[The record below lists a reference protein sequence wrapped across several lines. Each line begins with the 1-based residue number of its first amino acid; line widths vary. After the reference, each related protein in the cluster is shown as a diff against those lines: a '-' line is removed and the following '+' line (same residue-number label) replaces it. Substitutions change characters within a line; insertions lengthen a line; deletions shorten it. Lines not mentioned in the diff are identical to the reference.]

1 MFKKLLKLATGKH
14 ENGNNSGQASD
25 SGASSASSVA
35 EKIVKFIGNII
46 KKIIMSLIKFAATF
60 FPILLIFTLFAFL
73 VFEFDGKN
81 SNYTSTDEEVQDEVG
96 KESNRKIT
104 VDDKILIDYYTYM
117 GLQSFYKVD
126 PKNSEKLLK
135 GIENDE
141 LRDYWERE
149 TEYAINHNLL
159 MSLDKFLFDGL
170 WMYPEQ
176 FIKPVNHDLKTFKL
190 LPIADNTGEVIAKSK
205 PINIK
210 TGDISE
216 EELPGVW
223 DYGLG
228 SIFKYKEMEISRK
241 LKGKYVK
248 EDFIN
253 ENGEIEQ
260 REIEPIEYEIMVPL
274 QDKDPKYVFDE
285 ALTISGKLKFNYERD
300 ESLLEGV
307 QMGESENEN
316 DNVIKIAYAK
326 GVVKELDRE
335 TSISEGKD
343 VFTEREVTLYRYR
356 DNESGLFEEVDRPS
370 EVVKLDENDEPIKD
384 QEENDKERLD
394 YFYDYLR
401 NFETYIPNKVMDFEY
416 IKSKI
421 DYDRLK
427 EFEESGAELEELKAG
442 SASSSPNLKNVIA
455 NYGPTIEKYA
465 KKYGVDA
472 PIIAALIAQESGGRN
487 DHKDGIAQ
495 ITGNNPCITYRN
507 ETHCVKNKKDT
518 DASIKYMVMRIKKA
532 TETYQNVGLALLSYN
547 QGDGAAQYIIKN
559 HPESIKDGSWINH
572 VEEARNYFGTKYWG
586 KPSRSANQTCIK
598 PKDRKSNDLVVYGDA
613 CYLQNVMR
621 YCVGKGCD
629 KVLKNTKIITEVGE
643 DGKIVEREENKEENT
658 KEKSSIMDWIKS
670 KLSGL
675 WEEIKDIFTPYIP
688 TDGYKKFQNHLP
700 LITID
705 NIRDYSRSF
714 TNKEYFFKDGNN
726 KEEGVSTSINII
738 DDEFF
743 GNASN
748 HPKIDRLSELSGLGE
763 FIPPLEGTLTISSP
777 FGARNA
783 IVGKKTTSKKEFHL
797 GVDVPKPQGT
807 PIFAVKEGKVI
818 QVKTNLRSSYGIYVT
833 LDHGNGVR
841 TRYAHMS
848 KELVKEGQTVKQGEV
863 IGLVGSTGNSTGA
876 HLHFELII
884 NGVHRDGAA
893 IIRGD
898 YLKKD

>member
-1 MFKKLLKLATGKH
+1 MFKRLLNFVKGEEGQEEKNNQKKQTVKAGTRMVAQKAIKFLAKLIKQIIA
-14 ENGNNSGQASD
+14 A
-25 SGASSASSVA
+25 
-35 EKIVKFIGNII
+35 IIKFIV
-46 KKIIMSLIKFAATF
+46 AF
-60 FPILLIFTLFAFL
+60 FPFIIIIVLCAFL

-81 SNYTSTDEEVQDEVG
+81 LNYTNTDEEVQDEVG

-104 VDDKILIDYYTYM
+104 ADDKILIDYYTYM

-126 PKNSEKLLK
+126 PKNSEKLLN
-135 GIENDE
+135 GIENDD

-190 LPIADNTGEVIAKSK
+190 LPIADKDGSVIAKSK
-205 PINIK
+205 PINIE
-210 TGDISE
+210 TGEIIEKE
-216 EELPGVW
+216 EPGVW

-228 SIFKYKEMEISRK
+228 SIFKYREMEISRK

-253 ENGEIEQ
+253 EDGEIEQ
-260 REIEPIEYEIMVPL
+260 REIEPIEYEIEVPL
-274 QDKDPKYVFDE
+274 PDKDPKYVFDE

-307 QMGESENEN
+307 QVGESENED
-316 DNVIKIAYAK
+316 DNVIKIAYGK
-326 GVVKELDRE
+326 GIVRELDRE
-335 TSISEGKD
+335 ASINEGRD

-370 EVVKLDENDEPIKD
+370 EVVKLDENDEPIES

-401 NFETYIPNKVMDFEY
+401 NFETYIPNKVMDFKY
-416 IKSKI
+416 IKSQI
-421 DYDRLK
+421 DEDKLK
-427 EFEESGAELEELKAG
+427 EIEESAGAELEDLKAG

-495 ITGNNPCITYRN
+495 ITGDNPCITYRG
-507 ETHCVKNKKDT
+507 ETHCVPNKKDT

-547 QGDGAAQYIIKN
+547 QGDGAAQYIMKN
-559 HPESIKDGSWINH
+559 YPESIKDGSWINH
-572 VEEARNYFGTKYWG
+572 VEEARDYFGRKYWG

-598 PKDRKSNDLVVYGDA
+598 PKDRKANDLVVYGDA

-629 KVLKNTKIITEVGE
+629 KVMKNVKVITEVDE
-643 DGKIVEREENKEENT
+643 DGHVVEKEEVQ
-658 KEKSSIMDWIKS
+658 KEKKTIKDWIKS
-670 KLSGL
+670 KLSSF
-675 WEEIKDIFTPYIP
+675 WEDIMEIFDPYVP
-688 TDGYKKFQNHLP
+688 TDGYKRFANHLG
-700 LITID
+700 ISVID
-705 NIRDYSRSF
+705 DIRDYSRSF
-714 TNKEYFFKDGNN
+714 TNKEYFFK
-726 KEEGVSTSINII
+726 EEGKNQDGVSTNMNII

-743 GNASN
+743 GSASS
-748 HPKIDRLSELSGLGE
+748 HPKIDRLSELSGKGE

-777 FGARNA
+777 FGRRNA
-783 IVGKKTTSKKEFHL
+783 IVDKKTTSKKEFHL

-807 PIFAVKEGKVI
+807 PVFAVKEGTII
-818 QVKTNLRSSYGIYVT
+818 QVRTNIYSSYGINV
-833 LDHGNGVR
+833 LIDHGDGIR
-841 TRYAHMS
+841 TRYAHLS
-848 KELVKEGQTVKQGEV
+848 QALVREGEKIKQGEV
-863 IGLVGSTGNSTGA
+863 IGLVGSTGNSTGP

-898 YLKKD
+898 YVNND